1 MNLST
6 QELASKIFGYGARF
20 FFAATLVLIPLRW
33 RLDLWLRPYF
43 PLYADYTD
51 FLLFPS
57 DIALVFTVVL
67 WLCSLMVSPR
77 RLTAGNWLMGISLT
91 GLTVSGWVSVLGSV
105 DSFLSIYHAIRFVCL
120 FLFYL
125 YVVNEVQSPFWV
137 IVPVALQIIIQG
149 IVAAGQSLAQSSLG
163 LQWLGEHLLDP
174 AQSGVS
180 IVPVGGMRFLRA
192 YGLSDHPNIL
202 GGCLAFGL
210 VLLLAAV
217 LHGKNRQPLPAS
229 VGFLFVF
236 PALVM
241 TFSRS
246 AWVGLMA
253 GTIFMVG
260 CEALARRW
268 DSLKRTAML
277 GAASLL
283 VVLPFLIQNFG
294 AVQSRVNSGRIAQDD
309 QMKERAFL
317 IGAGNTVFVEHSVI
331 GIGLGVSPLALKNR
345 FEYFPLD
352 YQPPHYALLT
362 AAMETGVIGGMFYFL
377 LLLTPLAMFALNWRR
392 LIHQPVLVGTLSLLI
407 ALTVVGLFDYY
418 TWFYAPGRLWQWL
431 AWGLFSAAWKAA

>member
-1 MNLST
+1 MNLSV
-6 QELASKIFGYGARF
+6 QEFASKIFGYGARS
-20 FFAATLVLIPLRW
+20 FFAATLVLIPFRW
-33 RLDLWLRPYF
+33 RLDLWPRPFF
-43 PLYADYTD
+43 PLYTDYTD
-51 FLLFPS
+51 FLLFSS
-57 DIALVFTVVL
+57 DIALTFTVVL
-67 WLCSLMVSPR
+67 WLCSLWVSPR
-77 RLTAGNWLMGISLT
+77 RLAAGSWLMTICVA

-105 DSFLSIYHAIRFVCL
+105 DSTLSIYHAVRFVFL
-120 FLFYL
+120 FFFYL
-125 YVVNEVQSPFWV
+125 YIVNEIKSPFWV

-180 IVPVGGMRFLRA
+180 IVPVGGMRLLRA

-217 LHGKNRQPLPAS
+217 LHGKNRQPLLAS
-229 VGFLFVF
+229 VGFLLAF

-253 GTIFMVG
+253 AASFLVG
-260 CEALARRW
+260 CEALALRW
-268 DSLKRTAML
+268 DSLKRAAAL

-283 VVLPFLIQNFG
+283 VASPFLIQNFG

-317 IGAGNTVFVEHSVI
+317 IEAGNTMLVEHSVV
-331 GIGLGVSPLALKNR
+331 GIGLGGSPLAFKNH

-362 AAMETGVIGGMFYFL
+362 AAMETGVIGGIFYFL
-377 LLLTPLAMFALNWRR
+377 LLLTPLAAFALNWRT
-392 LIHQPVLVGTLSLLI
+392 LILQPALVGTLSLLI

-418 TWFYAPGRLWQWL
+418 TWLYAPGRLWQWL
-431 AWGLFSAAWKAA
+431 AWGLFSTAWKAA